1 MDSPMNGRGDAPAFS
16 RARLPDSAS
25 WRHGCGR
32 LAYPVLVGDDKVAKD
47 YGNVEV
53 VPTTFIIDRA
63 GNIVQKIVG
72 SRSKDDFLKII
83 RPLL

>member
-1 MDSPMNGRGDAPAFS
+1 MVKQLNLD
-16 RARLPDSAS
+16 
-25 WRHGCGR
+25 
-32 LAYPVLVGDDKVAKD
+32 YPVLVGNDKVAKD
-47 YGNVEV
+47 YGDVEV

-72 SRSKDDFLKII
+72 SRSKDDFMKII